1 MESIIGKINNFIG
14 NDNLYYDSDD
24 NVLDDSIDDI
34 EDIDQSNYFL
44 GLFKKNIYEFGKKK
58 GKKNQKTKAER
69 NRSKIGDSI
78 MGKSGDKDS
87 VGKYNYSKLI
97 RFSKK
102 DPLTKTVK
110 PEIHNNNADINHCF
124 AITQYG
130 AAILRDIHMKY
141 KGDTPLA
148 IVDSGK
154 DKGPTGIKYST
165 GGWLTNV
172 DIDMLVNQQGG
183 DPKKGFKIGRI
194 LSVLPS
200 ENVKTLPKHVKE
212 MLGGIEST
220 RSDID
225 GYIPSAGGNYTLEKV
240 PVEGDKDGYTWIE
253 ARGPDNPP
261 RLRYYKIMMF
271 ASDLK
276 NTKLNGGKNKAD
288 MYNDGW
294 DTWPSGWGWFHNRA
308 AGCTDLAADFNFHGM
323 HVSPKRS
330 NTSSEFWN
338 TPGRVASETWFPP
351 ISKAS
356 NPAEGAS
363 TGSGTINTFL
373 TNYAIQEAFYPNND
387 KSKGVNTPDIF
398 DKRLEWSLVS
408 TDDLDAAMI
417 AADDFEFNAEMFS
430 NALAERKK
438 KMKELMSTML
448 KIDPLE
454 NLKSKFLYDNILTIH
469 IGGSSRDNGGIKN
482 PWLTEGIYKPS
493 FYKTVTQVTP
503 NSDEIM
509 TNFINDVKERTIY
522 ICSNVLLGISICFLP
537 YIKFPILD
545 VLVHSLA
552 YIPRGRTVSTA
563 QMPLTSKWAALLL
576 SYQTSLITTLKT
588 NAAPLC
594 SVIGL
599 AIITATLP
607 TIHYKPSDKEKAA
620 IHSSFSG
627 LIAINATYMVLGLF
641 PPLAPNLTIE
651 QALYNLF
658 FPPGVG
664 FDKVLERMPGLVIF
678 GIVQFLMAT
687 HFLVFNI
694 WFICMVPAVCLL
706 LFPLFRTL
714 ARYLGGNLGEQAAT
728 MIDRISDSLV
738 EPSVNSKD
746 SDTGLS
752 MMDLVTKIILVLAV
766 CFIFAEF
773 FDAVNDHFGLS
784 TLLSNMVNSFRNVT
798 EIIPEILLVFFIV
811 MTFSKAI
818 KSTSDFNKVAGKEA
832 KWDAEEKQKLADG
845 KNPAWAAM
853 EYCLFAFKDA
863 FLMAV
868 GLLGTDQLYKSSK
881 EKEMELEKKEIEKE
895 IAAMELVPQ
904 NAEID
909 IRKAALDHAKEVKK
923 ADLLAEQQ
931 RVREVMQGNN
941 RRAKRL
947 FVFRE
952 KREKVKNDFEKER
965 LKSIAQ
971 HDKATLE
978 DKIKYAMFLN
988 AGTNQGVNPIQ
999 IAQMSKL
1006 DPTFANALNTAIATG
1021 SPLNTIVSE
1030 QLTKL
1035 QRMKKTNASPAV
1047 DPLRDQPQD
1056 PAAPA
1061 TATAPVSL
1069 APAPAPAPAPATVSP
1084 APVLGDTD
1092 AYNSAEFFRR

>member
-1 MESIIGKINNFIG
+1 MKILYAIQTTGNGHLARAQSIIPKLREKGDLDIITSGPKNDFLLEVKPVKHYQGLTFFYTDTGAVNWLKTIFLNNYLRFISEVISCPVKKYDLIINDFEPV
-14 NDNLYYDSDD
+14 SAWA
-24 NVLDDSIDDI
+24 SK
-34 EDIDQSNYFL
+34 
-44 GLFKKNIYEFGKKK
+44 FKKVKCFELTNQYSMTLKNIPKPK
-58 GKKNQKTKAER
+58 
-69 NRSKIGDSI
+69 
-78 MGKSGDKDS
+78 
-87 VGKYNYSKLI
+87 NYSKLV
-97 RFSKK
+97 
-102 DPLTKTVK
+102 L
-110 PEIHNNNADINHCF
+110 H
-124 AITQYG
+124 AISY
-130 AAILRDIHMKY
+130 I
-141 KGDTPLA
+141 
-148 IVDSGK
+148 
-154 DKGPTGIKYST
+154 
-165 GGWLTNV
+165 
-172 DIDMLVNQQGG
+172 
-183 DPKKGFKIGRI
+183 
-194 LSVLPS
+194 
-200 ENVKTLPKHVKE
+200 
-212 MLGGIEST
+212 
-220 RSDID
+220 
-225 GYIPSAGGNYTLEKV
+225 IPSNLGYGYHYKKYTDRIFFPIIRDKV
-240 PVEGDKDGYTWIE
+240 
-253 ARGPDNPP
+253 R
-261 RLRYYKIMMF
+261 
-271 ASDLK
+271 
-276 NTKLNGGKNKAD
+276 KLN
-288 MYNDGW
+288 
-294 DTWPSGWGWFHNRA
+294 
-308 AGCTDLAADFNFHGM
+308 
-323 HVSPKRS
+323 VS
-330 NTSSEFWN
+330 
-338 TPGRVASETWFPP
+338 
-351 ISKAS
+351 
-356 NPAEGAS
+356 
-363 TGSGTINTFL
+363 
-373 TNYAIQEAFYPNND
+373 
-387 KSKGVNTPDIF
+387 
-398 DKRLEWSLVS
+398 
-408 TDDLDAAMI
+408 
-417 AADDFEFNAEMFS
+417 
-430 NALAERKK
+430 
-438 KMKELMSTML
+438 
-448 KIDPLE
+448 
-454 NLKSKFLYDNILTIH
+454 
-469 IGGSSRDNGGIKN
+469 
-482 PWLTEGIYKPS
+482 
-493 FYKTVTQVTP
+493 

-923 ADLLAEQQ
+923 AELLAEQQ

-941 RRAKRL
+941 RKAKRL

-1069 APAPAPAPAPATVSP
+1069 APVAPVVPVAPVAPAPATVSP